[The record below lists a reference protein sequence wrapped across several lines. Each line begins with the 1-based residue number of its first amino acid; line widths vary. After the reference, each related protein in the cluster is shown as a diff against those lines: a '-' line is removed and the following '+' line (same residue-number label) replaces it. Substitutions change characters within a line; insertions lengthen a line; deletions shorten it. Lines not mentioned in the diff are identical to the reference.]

1 MNIDRLKEHAIAE
14 IEAAEERLCEVSRAI
29 QAQPEIGYH
38 EFEAAALLIDGL
50 ETHGFEVQRG
60 LAGLPT
66 SFRAT
71 LRGRDPGPT
80 VALLAEYDALPEVG
94 HGCGHNL
101 IGAGALGAAIGL
113 KAVMAELPGRLLAI
127 GTPAEEFTGRLHI
140 PGTPDH
146 QRATGGGKIQM
157 LEAGVFDDV
166 DVCLMFHPS
175 TENKVIRSNLAFAVL
190 ELEFEGRP
198 AHAAADPW
206 NGVNALDGILLTYM
220 GINALRQHIQTD
232 TRIHGII
239 THGGDAANIIP
250 ERATASFMV
259 RAPNRAGVEA
269 LVERVV
275 HCAEGAA
282 LATGARLIDRHL
294 ITVDNVRINPTLQGT
309 VIDNFVTLGAEPP
322 PPIRGYGSTDFGN
335 VSQYR
340 PGSHFYVGTHPAD
353 MAWHSEAV
361 AEGSVSDEAHAGML
375 LGSKVLAM
383 TAIDLLSTP
392 GLVDDIRRDFE
403 SGG

>member
-1 MNIDRLKEHAIAE
+1 MNIDQLKEHAIAE
-14 IEAAEERLCEVSRAI
+14 IEAAEGRLREVSRAI
-29 QAQPEIGYH
+29 QAAPEVGYH
-38 EFEAAALLIDGL
+38 EFEAAALLVDGL
-50 ETHGFEVQRG
+50 ETHGFEVQKG

-113 KAVMAELPGRLLAI
+113 QAVMGELPGLLLVI

-175 TENKVIRSNLAFAVL
+175 TENKVIESNLAFAVL

-294 ITVDNVRINPTLQGT
+294 ITVDNVRINPTLQDT